1 MVSNNNIQ
9 QLIFEVLENL
19 QKILFW
25 IRALYFLM
33 IMMLLACLIS

>member
-9 QLIFEVLENL
+9 QLIFEVLENV

-33 IMMLLACLIS
+33 IMIVLSGET